1 VTVVGYAAGEDQIA
15 NRQGASPG
23 EIVAVTGTLG
33 GSAAALEAITDD
45 RQSPNQQKQ
54 FHPTPL
60 FAAGQALVASRATA
74 MIDISDGLA
83 RDAGQLASASDVAIE
98 IDLSKLPLAESVT
111 DAKAAAESGE
121 EYELLCTLRPEDF
134 EAAADAVASTGTTL
148 TEIGRVLQGS
158 AAMGSG
164 ASFLGSDG
172 RPVAVAG
179 YQHFD

>member
-1 VTVVGYAAGEDQIA
+1 
-15 NRQGASPG
+15 
-23 EIVAVTGTLG
+23 
-33 GSAAALEAITDD
+33 
-45 RQSPNQQKQ
+45 
-54 FHPTPL
+54 
-60 FAAGQALVASRATA
+60 